1 MTLFNDRPSKSIS
14 SGGSVRLAVAANDPK
29 DPPQPPSELFPF
41 DEMSTG
47 ETSSLIRRAHALT
60 GQPDQPVK
68 KPVAPKEKEPLK
80 PMTGA
85 QLAFRPSAPP
95 RQPGGTGSFA
105 PLKPGAGQG
114 KPQTG
119 QQPAFKPQTGQQP
132 AFKPTTG
139 VQPAFTPTAGSRAV
153 TSTQPAFRPASGSQP
168 AHKPGT
174 GSQPAFRPTPPAAP
188 PPSDEPE
195 DDDPPPVFDLE
206 RLQAQIR
213 SMSLTDSA
221 LGLAQGK
228 VKPTKAPSSAAEDTF
243 VKSKMKEA
251 QKKVPDF
258 SLDDDL
264 G

>member
-1 MTLFNDRPSKSIS
+1 
-14 SGGSVRLAVAANDPK
+14 
-29 DPPQPPSELFPF
+29 
-41 DEMSTG
+41 MSTG

-68 KPVAPKEKEPLK
+68 KPVEKKEALK

-105 PLKPGAGQG
+105 PLKPGAGQPS

-132 AFKPTTG
+132 AFKPQTGQQPAFKPSTG

-153 TSTQPAFRPASGSQP
+153 TSTQPAFRPGSGSQP
-168 AHKPGT
+168 AYKPGT

-251 QKKVPDF
+251 EKKVPDF

>member
-1 MTLFNDRPSKSIS
+1 M
-14 SGGSVRLAVAANDPK
+14 
-29 DPPQPPSELFPF
+29 FPF

-68 KPVAPKEKEPLK
+68 KPVEKKEALK

-105 PLKPGAGQG
+105 PLKPGAGQ
-114 KPQTG
+114 
-119 QQPAFKPQTGQQP
+119 PAKPQTGQQP

-139 VQPAFTPTAGSRAV
+139 VQPAFTPTSGSRPV
-153 TSTQPAFRPASGSQP
+153 TSTQPAFRPGSGSVP
-168 AHKPGT
+168 ALKPGT
-174 GSQPAFRPTPPAAP
+174 GSQPAFRPTPPAAAP
-188 PPSDEPE
+188 PEEELE

-251 QKKVPDF
+251 EKKVPDF